1 METKFQFQQPLL
13 IILLILI
20 ARIQC
25 ISIDTNLLRTQAK
38 NLIEAYESKPTDAIL
53 FWNAVLLNAA
63 ANDYDN
69 SIADSP
75 DQAGPTTTS
84 RAFAIIHGAMYE
96 AMNGFERIYISMYRP
111 SSMPATYDV
120 PRAPAVEAAITEA
133 AYQTLY
139 ALYPKQRELFTQ
151 TRNNFIKLVR
161 GDSSDNAGINKG
173 ILVGKLLALTILE
186 SRSSDNSQNQGTYKL
201 INQTGYHQPDP
212 THPDQ
217 PFLSPRWGTVTP
229 FVIQSGSQFR
239 ASNTVGNT
247 LAGRRQYL
255 RSEKYISDYNEV
267 VSLGTRN
274 SQTRTADQTEV
285 CIFLCYD
292 GAPKL
297 GVPPRLYNQVVRVIA
312 IKKNNTLQQNAQLF
326 AFVNYAMADAGI
338 SAWETKYYY
347 ELWRPILGVRQGSPT
362 TRAIP
367 NWLPLGAPA
376 DGGGD
381 NFTPPFP
388 SYVSGHSTFGSAA
401 FEMLRLFYGTDQFQ
415 FQFQSDEYNGA
426 TKDSITGRVRPN
438 RTRSYERFSQA
449 EEENFLSRI
458 YLGVHWRIDQ
468 EEGRTMGRKIAK
480 YIYDKLT

>member
-38 NLIEAYESKPTDAIL
+38 NLIDAYESKPTDAIL

-247 LAGRRQYL
+247 LAGRRQFL

-285 CIFLCYD
+285 GIFWGY
-292 GAPKL
+292 
-297 GVPPRLYNQVVRVIA
+297 
-312 IKKNNTLQQNAQLF
+312 
-326 AFVNYAMADAGI
+326 
-338 SAWETKYYY
+338 
-347 ELWRPILGVRQGSPT
+347 
-362 TRAIP
+362 
-367 NWLPLGAPA
+367 
-376 DGGGD
+376 
-381 NFTPPFP
+381 
-388 SYVSGHSTFGSAA
+388 
-401 FEMLRLFYGTDQFQ
+401 
-415 FQFQSDEYNGA
+415 
-426 TKDSITGRVRPN
+426 
-438 RTRSYERFSQA
+438 
-449 EEENFLSRI
+449 
-458 YLGVHWRIDQ
+458 
-468 EEGRTMGRKIAK
+468 
-480 YIYDKLT
+480 